1 MGERTITPITELD
14 CEQTQPRLTIDPTIR
29 AGDGSEYAFNGT
41 GYSRIVEP
49 WAVENHIG
57 PAKVSESFGDVE
69 SWAEYVRQYG
79 EHEGDFPAFV
89 TWSEKGLRAVLDYH
103 SVAQEPN
110 RCQWVAEH
118 PFTLSPVWRKWA
130 ALANGNPRSQREVLE
145 AFEDLGADIVEPA
158 AADLVALV
166 RTLRATTMA
175 SADTELRPDGT
186 TRVSYV
192 KNQTVQAGE
201 LVLPPTL
208 TIAVQ
213 VLKGHTTPD
222 GDGRQSAVLYRLTV
236 RMRVS
241 VGDDARLAFRLTL
254 PDADRVLE
262 AVYADRV
269 EAARVALG
277 SDFSVLRA
285 TA

>member
-1 MGERTITPITELD
+1 MAD
-14 CEQTQPRLTIDPTIR
+14 TQPVDSLAVQAAPHLSIAPAYTDSR
-29 AGDGSEYAFNGT
+29 T
-41 GYSRIVEP
+41 GAVYVHESLELALEP
-49 WAVENHIG
+49 WEAERHIS
-57 PAKVSESFGDVE
+57 PPRVSESFGDVD
-69 SWAEYVRQYG
+69 SWAQYVNVYASDGEG
-79 EHEGDFPAFV
+79 EHRPLI

-103 SVAQEPN
+103 AVDREPN

-130 ALANGNPRSQREVLE
+130 MLANGSPRSQREVLE
-145 AFEDLGADIVEPA
+145 AFEDLGADIVEPS

-166 RTLRATTMA
+166 RTLRATSMA

-192 KNQTVQAGE
+192 KNQTVNAGE

-208 TIAVQ
+208 TIAIP
-213 VLKGHTTPD
+213 VLKGHAEYGDD
-222 GDGRQSAVLYRLTV
+222 GKASPVLYRLTV
-236 RMRVS
+236 RLRVS
-241 VGDDARLAFRLTL
+241 VGDDARLAFRLSL
-254 PDADRVLE
+254 PDAERVLE

-269 EAARVALG
+269 KAARLALG
-277 SDFSVLRA
+277 DGYTVYRA

>member
-1 MGERTITPITELD
+1 MAD
-14 CEQTQPRLTIDPTIR
+14 TQPVDLVVGQSAPHITIPAAYTDPK
-29 AGDGSEYAFNGT
+29 T
-41 GYSRIVEP
+41 GAVFVHSALDLAIEP
-49 WAVENHIG
+49 WAVEQHIS
-57 PAKVSESFGDVE
+57 PIKAHESFGDVD
-69 SWAEYVRQYG
+69 SWAEYVNVYASA
-79 EHEGDFPAFV
+79 GDGDERPLI

-103 SVAQEPN
+103 NVERAPN
-110 RCQWVAEH
+110 RCQWVAEM
-118 PFTLSPVWRKWA
+118 PFILSPVWRKWA
-130 ALANGNPRSQREVLE
+130 ALANGSPRSQREILE
-145 AFEDLGADIVEPA
+145 AFEDLGADIVEPT

-166 RTLRATTMA
+166 RTLRATSMA

-208 TIAVQ
+208 TIAIP
-213 VLKGHTTPD
+213 VLKGHAEYDED
-222 GDGRQSAVLYRLTV
+222 GKASPVLYRLVV

-241 VGDDARLAFRLTL
+241 VGDDARLAFRLSL
-254 PDADRVLE
+254 PDAERVLE

-269 EAARVALG
+269 QAAERALG
-277 SDFSVLRA
+277 SDFSIWRA